1 MEQGEAGMAGES
13 LRIELAWVNPAGEV
27 VRQPM
32 SLAPGSTLGDAL
44 AAIESPALR
53 EGLTAGRLVAAVFGE
68 SRAPTEPL
76 FEGDRVELL
85 EGLRIDPKE
94 ARMRRVAVRR
104 AQGGRR
110 QP

>member
-1 MEQGEAGMAGES
+1 MEREDAGMVNEP
-13 LRIELAWVNPAGEV
+13 LKLELAWADETGKVL
-27 VRQPM
+27 RQPM
-32 SLAPGSTLGDAL
+32 TLAPGSTLGDAL

-68 SRAPTEPL
+68 SRAPTDPL
-76 FEGDRVELL
+76 FDGDRVELL

-104 AQGGRR
+104 AQADRR
-110 QP
+110 QS